1 MMMSTLMMMSI
12 LMMINTVKTWR
23 LWLSYLGAN
32 HSGFQKQSGLKT
44 IEKTLEN
51 AFLRLL
57 GFIPPIVVAGRTDT
71 GVHAR
76 GQVISTIFKSKFS
89 PDKLPFALTHFT
101 RPNIIVYRSD
111 IMESEFN
118 AKNHSIG
125 KRYVY
130 RINQT
135 TDMLAFNYKVAWNIN
150 TKLNIE
156 AMKEA
161 SKYLIGEHNFE
172 SFRGASCN
180 STTAMRYIWKI
191 EIDHCVNIDIRGN
204 AFCYNM
210 VRIIVGTLVDIGLN
224 KLHQTDMKRI
234 LIKRERAL
242 AGRTAPAHGLCLE
255 EIYYPDNIINAG
267 IPENASFPRYP
278 IKKGIFK

>member
-1 MMMSTLMMMSI
+1 MSTMMPTMMTMMSI
-12 LMMINTVKTWR
+12 NTIRTWR
-23 LWLSYLGAN
+23 LWLSYLGTN
-32 HSGFQKQSGLKT
+32 YSGFQKQSGLKT
-44 IEKTLEN
+44 IEKTLGD

-57 GFIPPIVVAGRTDT
+57 GFIPVIIVAGRTDT

-76 GQVISTIFKSKFS
+76 GQIVSTIFKSKFS
-89 PDKLPFALTHFT
+89 PDKLPLALTHFT

-111 IMESEFN
+111 IMENGFN

-130 RINQT
+130 RVNQT
-135 TDMLAFNYKVAWNIN
+135 TDALTFNHRIAWNIN
-150 TKLNIE
+150 TRLNIE
-156 AMKEA
+156 AMREA
-161 SKYLIGEHNFE
+161 AKYLIGEHNFE
-172 SFRGASCN
+172 SFRGRKCN

-191 EIDHCVNIDIRGN
+191 GIDHCINIDIRGN

-224 KLHQTDMKRI
+224 KLHQTDMKKI
-234 LIKRERAL
+234 LIKRKRSL
-242 AGRTAPAHGLCLE
+242 AGKTAPAHGLCLE
-255 EIYYPDNIINAG
+255 EVYYQDNITNAG

-278 IKKGIFK
+278 IKKGISE